1 MNKNET
7 LAIALFLNT
16 MLLAFGMILTTIHP
30 LGWGLLLLG
39 SIFWGILIV
48 KITKR

>member
-1 MNKNET
+1 MSKNE
-7 LAIALFLNT
+7 LLVIALFLNT

-30 LGWGLLLLG
+30 LGWGVLLLG

-48 KITKR
+48 KITK